1 MLEFE
6 EIEGEFENAG
16 ELAVWLLFELEGCES
31 AVLSLEFVFL
41 FFSLERPT
49 SQFKLCRLLS
59 NPIPCVP
66 FGVSFGVSFGVL
78 LDCSSIMA

>member
-41 FFSLERPT
+41 F
-49 SQFKLCRLLS
+49 
-59 NPIPCVP
+59 
-66 FGVSFGVSFGVL
+66 
-78 LDCSSIMA
+78 